1 MFLQFKWPEKEK
13 RSVGCQKKPVLFS
26 TNLGCPKKGPQM
38 HTQIKKA
45 VGRLG
50 ALLFW
55 FQLITPGF

>member
-45 VGRLG
+45 VGRL
-50 ALLFW
+50 A
-55 FQLITPGF
+55 